1 MYAIVING
9 KIQTNKADEFAEE
22 FYKLIDATNSEFFGK
37 IDRYQIA
44 EYVDYQKVEAITVDP
59 NAEV

>member
-9 KIQTNKADEFAEE
+9 KIQTDKVDEFAEG

-44 EYVDYQKVEAITVDP
+44 EYVDYQKVEAITVDS

>member
-9 KIQTNKADEFAEE
+9 KIQTDKADEFAEE

-37 IDRYQIA
+37 VDRYQIA
-44 EYVDYQKVEAITVDP
+44 EYVDYQKVETITVDS